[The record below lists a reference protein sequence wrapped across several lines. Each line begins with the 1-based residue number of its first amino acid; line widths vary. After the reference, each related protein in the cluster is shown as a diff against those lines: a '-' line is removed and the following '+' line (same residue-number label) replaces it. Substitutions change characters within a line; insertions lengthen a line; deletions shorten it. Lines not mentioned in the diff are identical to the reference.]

1 MKETEN
7 KFSYRYSAP
16 TEEERREIENIRRRY
31 GGATKEED
39 KLARIRELDSKVK
52 NPPLIA
58 ALTVGIGG
66 SLIFGLG
73 LTMILEWNI
82 VLWGTLVAVFGCC
95 VMTSAYFIR
104 KLLTKR
110 NKNKYGA
117 EIVRLSD
124 EILRG
129 EQNSKVD
136 DND

>member
-1 MKETEN
+1 MNDNEN

-39 KLARIRELDSKVK
+39 KLNRIRELDSKVK

-58 ALTVGIGG
+58 ALAVGICG
-66 SLIFGLG
+66 SLVFGLG
-73 LTMILEWNI
+73 MTMILEWDI
-82 VLWGTLVAVFGCC
+82 VLWGIFVAVLGSCI
-95 VMTSAYFIR
+95 MTSAYFIR
-104 KLLTKR
+104 KILTKR

-129 EQNSKVD
+129 EQNNKSD
-136 DND
+136 DNN